1 MGCAVSSATVF
12 LVRHARHGAV
22 DRILVGRGEDVQLSD
37 DGRAEAAALAR
48 VFSGKSV
55 AVVQSSPRRR
65 ARETAEPIA
74 AALGARV
81 EIEPALDEI
90 DFGRWTGLGFDEL
103 APDPHWQTWNAARS
117 TARPPGG
124 ETMAEAQ
131 SRIIDHVECIGRRLG
146 HGQAILVSHCDV
158 IRAALLHVL
167 GRPLDAWS
175 DIEVAPASVSTLV
188 IGSSSLSIGAIN
200 QRRVA

>member
-1 MGCAVSSATVF
+1 MSSATLF
-12 LVRHARHGAV
+12 LVRHARHGVV

-48 VFSGKSV
+48 LFSGKAV
-55 AVVQSSPRRR
+55 TVVQSSPRRR

-74 AALGARV
+74 AALATTV

-90 DFGRWTGLGFDEL
+90 DFGRWTGLSFEEL
-103 APDPHWQTWNAARS
+103 APDPLWQRWNAARS
-117 TARPPGG
+117 TARPPDG

-131 SRIIDHVECIGRRLG
+131 ARVIGHVERLG
-146 HGQAILVSHCDV
+146 RKLGRGQAVLVSHCDV

-167 GRPLDAWS
+167 ARPVDAWS
-175 DIEVAPASVSTLV
+175 EIEVKPASVSTLV
-188 IGSSSLSIGAIN
+188 FGPGGLSISAIN
-200 QRRVA
+200 QRRMA